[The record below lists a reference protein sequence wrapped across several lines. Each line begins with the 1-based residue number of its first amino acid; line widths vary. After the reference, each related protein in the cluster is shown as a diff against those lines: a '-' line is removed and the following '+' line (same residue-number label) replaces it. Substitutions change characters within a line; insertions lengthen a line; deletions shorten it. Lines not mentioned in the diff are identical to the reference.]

1 MGVSVG
7 VEPFGDIFPRSS
19 ADLDQGLRARFRK
32 SPRPPPPL
40 PGDMEGWV
48 GEDGVRCA
56 CGLESG
62 IAVAVR
68 AKDKSTTDLC
78 KLT

>member
-7 VEPFGDIFPRSS
+7 VEPFGGIFPRSS

-40 PGDMEGWV
+40 PGDIEGWV
-48 GEDGVRCA
+48 GEERGERERLTVARWGVVA
-56 CGLESG
+56 GL
-62 IAVAVR
+62 VVV
-68 AKDKSTTDLC
+68 LH
-78 KLT
+78 L